1 MLPSLVFWGKLC
13 LTTHTEWVY
22 CPSTMS
28 EMETDFQGLHEPAS
42 CLKATS
48 KRHGGLDILRALAA
62 LFVIV
67 NHATF
72 LPAGSGVADKWC
84 TAIIYAIVFP
94 AVPLFVMM
102 SGAFILNNDR
112 NRNAWSFYWHSLK
125 KLFPVCFVTFVVYFC
140 LYTEYP
146 GKFIHGTESLAQMVK
161 HFFAWYEQGAA
172 APLWYICMLP
182 GLYLV
187 APLIVLIRQKTPW
200 FVHVALFAGLFW
212 LSWQFRG
219 WEQVYPWT
227 AVRWLYWFVLGMIL
241 MNLAKVERKV
251 GVTLAA
257 IATACMLVVAS
268 VRLFLL
274 MDGTDDFY
282 SLHYAA
288 YDDIVNS
295 LLVVCMFVLFVQL
308 KDWTPNWLV
317 SKFAEVSLLIYL
329 MHMLVLRLLMGVV
342 YHAGLISTLHHN
354 YVVSFLY
361 GFSAIV
367 LSFVLSWAVQS
378 ACGRVRSALSS
389 RFARSAK
396 AGI

>member
-1 MLPSLVFWGKLC
+1 
-13 LTTHTEWVY
+13 
-22 CPSTMS
+22 MS
-28 EMETDFQGLHEPAS
+28 EVETVPRGMHEPAS
-42 CLKATS
+42 SLKATL

-84 TAIIYAIVFP
+84 TAIIYAIVYP

-112 NRNAWSFYWHSLK
+112 NRNAWSFYWHSIK
-125 KLFPVCFVTFVVYFC
+125 KLFPVCFVIFVVYFC
-140 LYTEYP
+140 LYTEHP
-146 GKFIHGTESLAQMVK
+146 VKFIHGNESLAQMAK
-161 HFFAWYEQGAA
+161 HFYAWFEAGAA

-200 FVHVALFAGLFW
+200 FVHIALCAGLFW
-212 LSWQFRG
+212 LSWQSRG
-219 WEQVYPWT
+219 WDLVYPWI
-227 AVRWLYWFVLGMIL
+227 AVRWLYLFVLGMIL
-241 MNLAKVERKV
+241 MNLAKVESKV

-257 IATACMLVVAS
+257 VASACMLVAAS

-274 MDGTDDFY
+274 MNSTDDFY

-295 LLVVCMFVLFVQL
+295 LVAVCMFVLFVQL
-308 KDWTPNWLV
+308 KDWTPHRLV

-329 MHMLVLRLLMGVV
+329 LHVLVLRLLMCVI
-342 YHAGLISTLHHN
+342 YHMGLISTLHHN
-354 YVVSFLY
+354 YVISFLY
-361 GFSAIV
+361 GFLAVV
-367 LSFVLSWAVQS
+367 LTFMLSWAAQS
-378 ACGRVRSALSS
+378 ACCWVRSAIFP
-389 RFARSAK
+389 RFARSGK
-396 AGI
+396 AGV